1 MGFCTHDYTGDIPI
15 TVLEDFVFLGSCL
28 HPLALRPGRQWQA
41 KKKKKKKKKGEIN
54 LEGKSKIRQPRYLK
68 AALAQSPPRS
78 AIEMGSSEKRH
89 W

>member
-1 MGFCTHDYTGDIPI
+1 MGDISI
-15 TVLEDFVFLGSCL
+15 TVLGVFVFLGSCP
-28 HPLALRPGRQWQA
+28 HPLAMRPGRQWQA
-41 KKKKKKKKKGEIN
+41 KKRKKEKKKKGEIN